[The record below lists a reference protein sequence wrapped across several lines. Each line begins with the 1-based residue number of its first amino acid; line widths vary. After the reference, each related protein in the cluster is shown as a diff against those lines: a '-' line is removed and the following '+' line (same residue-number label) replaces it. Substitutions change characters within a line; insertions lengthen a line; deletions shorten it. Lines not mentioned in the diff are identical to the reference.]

1 MKKSNREKNK
11 SSDEYIE
18 APEGKL
24 CLGIFDLLKEE
35 CEPRGQ
41 EGLKIALHTLEI
53 VLASLLKMTGRKDLE
68 AGVDHFANDVKN
80 ILSKDSQ

>member
-1 MKKSNREKNK
+1 MKKSRREKNEN
-11 SSDEYIE
+11 SDEYIE
-18 APEGKL
+18 TPEGKL

-41 EGLKIALHTLEI
+41 EGLKIAFRTLEI
-53 VLASLLKMTGRKDLE
+53 VLVSLLEMTGWKDLE

-80 ILSKDSQ
+80 MLSKDSQ